1 MTVKLAHLL
10 RSRRSMVRAVP
21 AWARFGTIGRL
32 CPAALLAVACGGAG
46 SPFASNDG
54 GAGVPGDGSAG
65 FTDAGAGHPDAGFD
79 PAFDA
84 GASPARNEADLGA
97 IACFNG
103 EDDDSN
109 GDRDCADTS
118 CGAVGSCCFGSGS
131 PGCCVSDATPVS
143 VDFATC
149 AGTLAEC
156 LGVSASLF
164 GPALPVVEDGAF
176 IANGDESFDGSALIG
191 PALDATS
198 QRIVLRASLAAPLG
212 GCGVACLSS
221 VGLGVTSAADPST
234 VGWSPEVAVVVSGSR
249 GDFALVVAGLE
260 VQRFR
265 LPTDA
270 PAEYTLELDPTGRVS
285 LSLDG
290 ARVASDVPF
299 APRSG
304 ARVVLFGRAHNRP
317 ADAALPARALAIS
330 VATEICEMPAALTRE
345 GAPLLPDALEAP
357 AAIELEGQAV
367 VAAVSQGGIYLW
379 RQQGA
384 GYAPW
389 PTDDARLEPAGD
401 VLAYGSPS
409 LVQDPE
415 TLWIFAQER
424 GLGARWVRATLS
436 AAGDVGP
443 LEALA
448 GTEGIEEAGLAYV
461 RGAYWLVGRMGT
473 GAESRIVW
481 LVSTDGVAFAPGR
494 GDLDASTIA
503 RPRLN
508 EVAAFD
514 RDEVGAPALVVD
526 GRGIVRAYYAGR
538 RGTRWSIG
546 MRAADYDSFR
556 DEAFEVLGPSGSG
569 HDALGARAP
578 SPLVREGE
586 LHLFYEAWD
595 GARARLG
602 HAVGATR

>member
-1 MTVKLAHLL
+1 MP
-10 RSRRSMVRAVP
+10 RAVP
-21 AWARFGTIGRL
+21 GWARFWTIGRL

-46 SPFASNDG
+46 SPIAASDG
-54 GAGVPGDGSAG
+54 GGGAPSDGSAG
-65 FTDAGAGHPDAGFD
+65 FTDAGGLQGLDAGFD

-84 GASPARNEADLGA
+84 GASPTRNEADLGA

-149 AGTLAEC
+149 AGPLAEC

-270 PAEYTLELDPTGRVS
+270 PTEYTLELDPTGRVS

-290 ARVASDVPF
+290 VLVASDVPF
-299 APRSG
+299 APRPS

-317 ADAALPARALAIS
+317 ADAAPPARALAIS
-330 VATEICEMPAALTRE
+330 AATEICERPAALARDR
-345 GAPLLPDALEAP
+345 APLMPDALEAP
-357 AAIELEGQAV
+357 AATELEGQAL
-367 VAAVSQGGIYLW
+367 VAAVSQGAIYLW
-379 RQQGA
+379 REQGSA
-384 GYAPW
+384 YAPW

-401 VLAYGSPS
+401 VVAYDSPS
-409 LVQDPE
+409 LVQDRE
-415 TLWIFAQER
+415 TLWLFARER
-424 GLGARWVRATLS
+424 GPGARWVRATLS
-436 AAGDVGP
+436 AAGDIGAV
-443 LEALA
+443 EALA
-448 GTEGIEEAGLAYV
+448 GTDGIEEAGLAYV
-461 RGAYWLVGRMGT
+461 RGAYWLVGRTGT
-473 GAESRIVW
+473 GVQSRIVW
-481 LVSTDGVAFAPGR
+481 LVSTDGVAFAPAR
-494 GDLDASTIA
+494 GDRDASTSA
-503 RPRLN
+503 RPRPHD
-508 EVAAFD
+508 VAAFD